1 MVRKTSLDTFH
12 KIEAEGLLSQRRWQ
26 VYKTL
31 YKIGPAT
38 GTQLALIVK
47 GEFGGW
53 GQSETIRNRLTELRD
68 LGVVQEV
75 TEAPCPETGNTV
87 IWWATNDNM
96 PVKIKK
102 SRLLTLQERQR
113 KLEKKLSKIKKQI
126 EKETLHYQTQS
137 YSAPLA
143 ASAQMSLIP

>member
-1 MVRKTSLDTFH
+1 MVRKTSLDTYH
-12 KIEAEGLLSQRRWQ
+12 KIESEGLLSQRRWQ

-38 GTQLALIVK
+38 GTQIALIVK
-47 GEFGGW
+47 KEFGGW

-68 LGVVQEV
+68 LGVVDEI

-87 IWWATNDNM
+87 IWWATNDNT
-96 PVKIKK
+96 PVKVKK
-102 SRLLTLQERQR
+102 NKLQALHDKQR
-113 KLEKKLSKIKKQI
+113 KLEKTLALVKKQI
-126 EKETLHYQTQS
+126 EKEKSLYQPATLSTGS
-137 YSAPLA
+137 